1 MDDLNRWRSPAR
13 WGRPGRIAITQ
24 SRRGRLDDSA
34 LAVYRR
40 AGITVTTTPLRD
52 DQGNVPN
59 EIRQADVIISGGL
72 PLGEEEFS
80 LFDCCRLLLRPYV
93 GYDDVDVDAATR
105 HGILFANVPDA
116 FSEEVAIHAMAL
128 ILSIN
133 RALLPMDRY
142 VRDGSWAQRRGRAD
156 VELHRPAAQ
165 TLGLV
170 GFGVIARMVA
180 ERARPFGYRLLT
192 SDPYIAEQV
201 ATENGATLVPLEQ
214 LLAESD
220 VVSLHVL
227 LNADTRHMIN
237 AERLSQMKR
246 GAALVNTCRG
256 PVVDE
261 PALVEAL
268 RSGQVGAAGL
278 DVFEEEPISP
288 DHPLAAMEQVILTPH
303 SASQSV
309 EGVAQLRR
317 RVIEIGAEVAL
328 GALPERKV
336 VVNKALYDRV
346 AALPETKDVPRGE
359 DIKHTIPLDGEAA
372 ESGR

>member
-1 MDDLNRWRSPAR
+1 M
-13 WGRPGRIAITQ
+13 TQ
-24 SRRGRLDDSA
+24 NRRGRLDEAS

-40 AGITVTTTPLRD
+40 AGITVTTAPLRD
-52 DQGNVPN
+52 DQGRVPD
-59 EIRQADVIISGGL
+59 ELRQADVVVSGGL
-72 PLGEEEFS
+72 ALGEDEVSQFEH
-80 LFDCCRLLLRPYV
+80 CRLLLRPYV

-142 VRDGSWAQRRGRAD
+142 VRDGSWARRRGRAD

-192 SDPYIAEQV
+192 SDPYISAEA
-201 ATENGATLVPLEQ
+201 ATEHGATLVPLEQ

-227 LNADTRHMIN
+227 LNAGTRHMIN

-268 RSGQVGAAGL
+268 RSGQIGAAGL

-288 DHPLAAMEQVILTPH
+288 EHPLATMEQVILTPH

-309 EGVAQLRR
+309 EGVAQLQR
-317 RVIEIGAEVAL
+317 RVIELGAEVAL

-346 AALPETKDVPRGE
+346 AALPEIKGVPRGE
-359 DIKHTIPLDGEAA
+359 DVKHTIPT
-372 ESGR
+372 

>member
-1 MDDLNRWRSPAR
+1 M
-13 WGRPGRIAITQ
+13 TQ
-24 SRRGRLDDSA
+24 NRRGRLDEAS

-40 AGITVTTTPLRD
+40 AGITVTTAPLRD
-52 DQGNVPN
+52 DQGRVPD
-59 EIRQADVIISGGL
+59 ELRQADVVVSGGL
-72 PLGEEEFS
+72 ALGEDEVSQFEH
-80 LFDCCRLLLRPYV
+80 CRLLLRPYV

-142 VRDGSWAQRRGRAD
+142 VRDGSWARRRGRAD

-180 ERARPFGYRLLT
+180 DRARPFGYRLLT
-192 SDPYIAEQV
+192 SDPYISAEA
-201 ATENGATLVPLEQ
+201 ATEHGATLVPLEQ

-227 LNADTRHMIN
+227 LNAGTRHMIN
-237 AERLSQMKR
+237 AERLRQMKR

-268 RSGQVGAAGL
+268 RSGQIGAAGL

-288 DHPLAAMEQVILTPH
+288 EHPLATMEQVILTPH

-309 EGVAQLRR
+309 EGVAQLQR
-317 RVIEIGAEVAL
+317 RVIELGAEVAL

-346 AALPETKDVPRGE
+346 AALPEIKGVPRGE
-359 DIKHTIPLDGEAA
+359 DVKHTIPT
-372 ESGR
+372 